1 MKLNKA
7 KIVVITSTKG
17 SLLKELLSHN
27 IKNRIFEVV
36 SDRHCEAV
44 KFAKNQN
51 IKTVVYKGKN
61 MKNFSNFLY
70 ERYKDKKIDFYLI
83 FFTKIIEG
91 KFLIL
96 NKNKI
101 VNAHPALLPTF
112 KGLNAFKK
120 NYLSRNKYY
129 GATIH
134 FIDKGI
140 DTGPIISKIKII
152 KNNRNDYKK
161 SRHNVFKLH
170 RNMILQFIKNFE
182 TKKIKVLKNNVFILN
197 KNKME
202 KYPNKIENF
211 LNNYF
216 N

>member
-1 MKLNKA
+1 E
-7 KIVVITSTKG
+7 VI
-17 SLLKELLSHN
+17 
-27 IKNRIFEVV
+27 
-36 SDRHCEAV
+36 SDRHCEAI
-44 KFAKNQN
+44 KFAKKQN
-51 IKTVVYKGKN
+51 IKTVVYKEKS

-91 KFLIL
+91 KFLTL

-120 NYLSRNKYY
+120 SYLSRNKYY

-152 KNNRNDYKK
+152 KNNKNDYKE
-161 SRHNVFKLH
+161 SRHNVFRLH
-170 RNMILQFIKNFE
+170 KDMILQFIKNFE
-182 TKKIKVLKNNVFILN
+182 TKKIKVLKKNVYILS
-197 KNKME
+197 KNKIE
-202 KYPNKIENF
+202 RYPNKIEKS
-211 LNNYF
+211 LNNFF